1 MKTNWSIV
9 HNDERISITEVN
21 DKKYIEFK
29 TKDFARIV
37 FQSQTY
43 ECNPRDVFDFK
54 LNVERGNTKIKIL
67 VNWYNEEGTRR
78 YRSYIEK
85 EAKLSAP
92 DEMKSFS
99 IDVVVYAFSDA
110 IMSLGDVEVSLSGK
124 YQPKNVTM
132 CAIKQ
137 LVPCYSNT
145 HPDIILKT
153 YLDKI
158 DEICDKHN
166 PDIIVMGEHTH
177 NLGCEE
183 MFGERYQFIEED
195 GHIIKAFREK
205 AKERK
210 IFISGSFH
218 IKDGYQKYN
227 RALLIDRQG
236 EIIAKYDKTHL
247 TIAEYESG
255 ITPGNDIPVVETEIG
270 RIGFMICWDLWFPG
284 FTMNLFNKNC
294 DIIVNPTRGT
304 GGPQK
309 NAVSYT
315 SGAYLICSGSEG
327 TTRIQD
333 KNGDSI
339 DTVGDKGY
347 AVATVDL
354 NEPEW
359 LMQLS
364 VGGGTNGE
372 GRNVYMYEQ
381 RPDLYGSLADVELLK

>member
-1 MKTNWSIV
+1 MTEWKIV
-9 HNDERISITEVN
+9 STDERISVTDIN

-29 TKDFARIV
+29 TENFARIV
-37 FQSQTY
+37 LKSQKY
-43 ECNPRDVFDFK
+43 ECNERDVFDFK
-54 LNVERGNTKIKIL
+54 LDIKKGNAKLKIL
-67 VNWYNEEGTRR
+67 VNWYNEDGVRK

-85 EAKLSAP
+85 EDKLSAP
-92 DEMKSFS
+92 DKMKSFD
-99 IDVVVYAFSDA
+99 IDVVLYSFSDA
-110 IMSLGDVEVSLSGK
+110 TATLSDIEVSLAGK
-124 YQPKNVTM
+124 YQKKNVTM
-132 CAIKQ
+132 CAIAQ

-158 DEICDKHN
+158 DQVCDKHN
-166 PDIIVMGEHTH
+166 PDIVVMGEHTH

-183 MFGERYQFIEED
+183 MFGERYLFIEETD
-195 GHIIKAFREK
+195 KVITEFQKK
-205 AKERK
+205 AKEK
-210 IFISGSFH
+210 GIYISGSFH

-227 RALLIDRQG
+227 RALLIDRNG
-236 EIIAKYDKTHL
+236 DIIARYDKTHL
-247 TIAEYESG
+247 TIAEYEFG
-255 ITPGNDIPVVETEIG
+255 ITPGNDIPVVETDIG

-284 FTMNLFNKNC
+284 FTMNLFNKHC

-309 NAVSYT
+309 HAVSYT
-315 SGAYLICSGSEG
+315 SGAYLICSGSEN

-347 AVATVDL
+347 AIATVDL

-381 RPDLYGSLADVELLK
+381 RPDLYKSLSEVEILK

>member
-1 MKTNWSIV
+1 MTKWKIV
-9 HNDERISITEVN
+9 ETDERISVTEVN

-29 TKDFARIV
+29 TDDFARII
-37 FQSQTY
+37 FQSERY
-43 ECNPRDVFDFK
+43 ECNARDILNFK
-54 LNVERGNTKIKIL
+54 LDVTRGNTKNKIL
-67 VNWYNEEGTRR
+67 VNWYNEDGDRK
-78 YRSYIEK
+78 YRSYINK
-85 EAKLSAP
+85 EDTLSAP

-99 IDVVVYAFSDA
+99 IDIVIYAFSDA
-110 IMSLGDVEVSLSGK
+110 IATLGNIEASVTGK
-124 YQPKNVTM
+124 YQPKNVTL

-166 PDIIVMGEHTH
+166 PDIVVMGEHTH

-183 MFGERYQFIEED
+183 MFGERYLFIEETD
-195 GHIIKAFREK
+195 KVITEFQKK
-205 AKERK
+205 AKERG
-210 IFISGSFH
+210 IYISGSFH

-247 TIAEYESG
+247 TIAEYEFG
-255 ITPGNDIPVVETEIG
+255 ITPGNDIPVVETDIG

-309 NAVSYT
+309 HAVTYT
-315 SGAYLICSGSEG
+315 SGTYLICSGSDV

-333 KNGDSI
+333 KNGESI

-381 RPDLYGSLADVELLK
+381 RPDLYTSLSDVELLK

>member
-1 MKTNWSIV
+1 MTEWKIV
-9 HNDERISITEVN
+9 ETDERISITEAD

-29 TKDFARIV
+29 TDDFARIN
-37 FQSQTY
+37 FKSGKF
-43 ECNPRDVFDFK
+43 ECNPRDIFDFK
-54 LNVERGNTKIKIL
+54 LDVERGNAKVKIL
-67 VNWYNEEGTRR
+67 VNWYNGEGIRR

-85 EAKLSAP
+85 EDKLSAP
-92 DEMKSFS
+92 DEMKSFD
-99 IDVVVYAFSDA
+99 ITVIVYAFSNAVATLSD
-110 IMSLGDVEVSLSGK
+110 IEVSLCGK

-132 CAIKQ
+132 CAIPQ
-137 LVPCYSNT
+137 LVPSHSNT

-158 DEICDKHN
+158 DEICDKDN

-183 MFGERYQFIEED
+183 MFGERYLFIEED
-195 GHIIKAFREK
+195 SKVINEFKKK
-205 AKERK
+205 AKERG
-210 IFISGSFH
+210 IYISGSFH

-227 RALLIDRQG
+227 RALLIDRNG
-236 EIIAKYDKTHL
+236 DIIARYDKTHL
-247 TIAEYESG
+247 TIAEYELG
-255 ITPGNDIPVVETEIG
+255 ITPGNDIPVVETDIG

-284 FTMNLFNKNC
+284 FTMNLFNKKC
-294 DIIVNPTRGT
+294 DIIVNPTRGV

-309 NAVSYT
+309 HAVSFT
-315 SGAYLICSGSEG
+315 SGTYLICSGSNA

-381 RPDLYGSLADVELLK
+381 RPDLYTSLSDVELLK